1 MDAVTYPQKQVV
13 DFIQEHV
20 IPVRV
25 PFDDKPLAKNF
36 NVTWTPTLVIL
47 DSSGQEHHRN
57 TGFQAPEE
65 LLPMIL
71 LGIGKAHLDL
81 GQFEEAIQRLDE
93 VLANYPDSDWAPEA
107 VYYRAVSRYK
117 STHKAEPLKEAYDV
131 LRTQYPTS
139 EWAKRA
145 APYRLL

>member
-1 MDAVTYPQKQVV
+1 MDTVTYPENHVIQ
-13 DFIQEHV
+13 FIEEHT

-25 PFDDKPLAKNF
+25 PSDGKLADHF

-47 DSSGQEHHRN
+47 DSGGGEHYRT
-57 TGFQAPEE
+57 TGFQNPDE

-71 LGIGKAHLDL
+71 LGIGKVHFDL
-81 GQFEEAIQRLDE
+81 GQFEEADKRLDE
-93 VLANYPDSDWAPEA
+93 ALAKYPDSDKAPEA
-107 VYYRAVSRYK
+107 IYFRAVSRYK
-117 STHKAEPLKEAYDV
+117 KTEKAEPLKEAYDI
-131 LRTQYPTS
+131 LRTNYPTS